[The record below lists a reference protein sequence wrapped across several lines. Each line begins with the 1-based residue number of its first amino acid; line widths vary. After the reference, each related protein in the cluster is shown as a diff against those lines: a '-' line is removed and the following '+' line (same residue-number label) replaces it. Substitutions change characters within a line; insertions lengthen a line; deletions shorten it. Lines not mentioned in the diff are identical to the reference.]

1 MHAPSQP
8 FDAITAFAVPNPNCS
23 SQSRRFLQVW
33 LLNRLPRR
41 VDHSVYFGLAKV
53 YFSQPFRLSTGSN
66 AKQFPHRCQCRFLVQ
81 SPNSSKH
88 ARRECNPLQCACLWK
103 VKITFARFSTA
114 CSTALL
120 KIAINFLLQQFFE
133 FLCRCKDHA
142 AIGLLLP
149 LSRRLAKV
157 HMERVSIAFDPDG
170 ERHVGELAFPC
181 CSQPASST

>member
-66 AKQFPHRCQCRFLVQ
+66 PKQFPHRCQCRFLVQ

-88 ARRECNPLQCACLWK
+88 ASENATHCSVAYGRWRSHLLIFHSMFHSTPENRTTSRANREKLLTQKQPFPNQA
-103 VKITFARFSTA
+103 A
-114 CSTALL
+114 ALGL
-120 KIAINFLLQQFFE
+120 ILMT
-133 FLCRCKDHA
+133 RHA
-142 AIGLLLP
+142 G
-149 LSRRLAKV
+149 
-157 HMERVSIAFDPDG
+157 
-170 ERHVGELAFPC
+170 
-181 CSQPASST
+181 